1 MHSCR
6 NLWGI
11 KKYSDG
17 VADACSYHC
26 FVTEA
31 TEYVTTG
38 KVCQNKQ
45 VFVLSYYLESKA
57 YDFFTQKVSMNYQHW
72 TLWEF
77 FEQMFNYYFPVN
89 YRMAQRQKLKK
100 CFQNEKAV
108 SEYIHELEELFNMI
122 GLVDDCEKAI
132 KLWNNTFHSSTDS
145 SWNPSK

>member
-1 MHSCR
+1 MESRLILLDSGSIPLESSRFLWNLAEWMHSCR

-57 YDFFTQKVSMNYQHW
+57 YDFFTQKVPMNYQHW

-89 YRMAQRQKLKK
+89 YRRAQRQKLFKMRK
-100 CFQNEKAV
+100 QFLSIYMN
-108 SEYIHELEELFNMI
+108 LRNFLR
-122 GLVDDCEKAI
+122 
-132 KLWNNTFHSSTDS
+132 
-145 SWNPSK
+145 